1 MKNLTWQ
8 NPEQLFV
15 AQELINKVKS
25 KCCGIKDKQNQDK
38 INAIV
43 EIVKLLNYFEDA
55 ISLTSSSIDTT
66 KKASIIQ
73 NNENYKRD
81 KKKLHR
87 LDSLVCVYTPNF
99 YDKVRIITR
108 NHGTYRLA
116 QSNLIANEANKE
128 LEDMALNEVIQI
140 TQKCSENISELRYD
154 LRDLCEKLL
163 DFN

>member
-1 MKNLTWQ
+1 MNFHDTNIQVAIIGFSGVIIGVLLTFLGVII
-8 NPEQLFV
+8 NNI
-15 AQELINKVKS
+15 AQRKRE
-25 KCCGIKDKQNQDK
+25 KDKFKQEVYLKEDEKRYKQNQDK

-108 NHGTYRLA
+108 NQGTYRLA
-116 QSNLIANEANKE
+116 QSNLIANEAN
-128 LEDMALNEVIQI
+128 
-140 TQKCSENISELRYD
+140 
-154 LRDLCEKLL
+154 
-163 DFN
+163 